1 MKTTVRPKILIVED
15 QPEDLTT
22 MMMLLERAGFCVFG
36 ARTGTEGI
44 GLLQK
49 DEFDLVILEA
59 NLPGKDGGEIYAWLK
74 HDFRFSRT
82 PIIFVSGRGNE
93 ENRRC
98 ARELG
103 AADCIDKP
111 FDAAAFVR
119 RISSHVSITRVWPN
133 KNIPDL

>member
-1 MKTTVRPKILIVED
+1 MTR
-15 QPEDLTT
+15 
-22 MMMLLERAGFCVFG
+22 LLECAGFCVFG
-36 ARTGTEGI
+36 ARTGAEGI

-59 NLPGKDGGEIYAWLK
+59 NLPGKDGGEIYTWLK
-74 HDFRFSRT
+74 QDFRFSRT
-82 PIIFVSGRGNE
+82 PVIFVSGRGNE

-98 ARELG
+98 PRELG

-111 FDAAAFVR
+111 IDAPAFVQ
-119 RISSHVSITRVWPN
+119 RISSLVRTTWTWPD